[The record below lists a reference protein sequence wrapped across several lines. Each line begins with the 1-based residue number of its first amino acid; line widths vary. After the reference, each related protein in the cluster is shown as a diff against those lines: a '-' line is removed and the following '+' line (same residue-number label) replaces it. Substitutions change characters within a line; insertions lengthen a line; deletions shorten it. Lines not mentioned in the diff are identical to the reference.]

1 MFFAGYREAVG
12 SPSVSLTFS
21 EGATVGDVAKR
32 VSIQY
37 PGLPKKFHRI
47 VLAVNE
53 EYRPHDFRLSEGDE
67 VALIPPVSGGAINI
81 YGEQLLSRFET
92 WFGRGKI
99 NIN

>member
-1 MFFAGYREAVG
+1 MG
-12 SPSVSLTFS
+12 SPSVALTFS
-21 EGATVGDVAKR
+21 DGATVGDVAKT
-32 VSIQY
+32 VSAQY

-53 EYRPHDFRLSEGDE
+53 EYRPHDFHLSDGDE

-81 YGEQLLSRFET
+81 CREELLFRFET
-92 WFGRGKI
+92 WLSIGKT